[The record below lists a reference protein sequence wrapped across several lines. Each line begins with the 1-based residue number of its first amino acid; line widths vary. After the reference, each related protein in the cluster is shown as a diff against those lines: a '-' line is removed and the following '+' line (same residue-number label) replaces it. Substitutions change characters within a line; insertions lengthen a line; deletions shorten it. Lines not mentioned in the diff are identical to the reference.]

1 MTDDFFDFL
10 TEPTKEAFLKARTY
24 VIEDE
29 EYNPYS
35 DDMSVIQAFLEKEE
49 YEKVMEYTNINVI
62 LSPRVHL
69 MKKYAATQL
78 GKEKDATS
86 EYFLGHRILE
96 GIHATG
102 DGSKE
107 KPFMVLRVSDERD
120 FLGFIGEEYASQ
132 ALVKEEKTY
141 DLITTK
147 SGKSIY
153 FDITD
158 SYHKI
163 ASFSFSDMLDSL
175 DVDEDESDIENN
187 VEIKKTTPI
196 AKKKKWWQF
205 W

>member
-10 TEPTKEAFLKARTY
+10 TEPTKEAFLKARNY
-24 VIEDE
+24 VIEHE

-35 DDMSVIQAFLEKEE
+35 DDTSTLQDLLQKEAFEDVLK
-49 YEKVMEYTNINVI
+49 YNNINVI

-78 GKEKDATS
+78 GKEKEASS

-96 GIHATG
+96 GINSTG

-107 KPFMVLRVSDERD
+107 NPYLVLRVSDERD
-120 FLGFIGEEYASQ
+120 FLGFIGEEFKSQ
-132 ALVKEEKTY
+132 ALVKEDKTY
-141 DLITTK
+141 DLITTQ

-158 SYHKI
+158 SYKKI
-163 ASFSFSDMLDSL
+163 ASFSFSDMLNSL
-175 DVDEDESDIENN
+175 GDDEEDEDIQEKKVEVIE
-187 VEIKKTTPI
+187 
-196 AKKKKWWQF
+196 KKKKWWKF

>member
-10 TEPTKEAFLKARTY
+10 TEPTKEAFLKARNY
-24 VIEDE
+24 VIEHE
-29 EYNPYS
+29 EYDPYS
-35 DDMSVIQAFLEKEE
+35 DDTSTLQNLLQKEAFEDVLK
-49 YEKVMEYTNINVI
+49 YTNINVI

-78 GKEKDATS
+78 GREKDATS

-96 GIHATG
+96 GIESTG

-107 KPFMVLRVSDERD
+107 NPYLVLRVSDERD
-120 FLGFIGEEYASQ
+120 FLGFIGEEFKSQ
-132 ALVKEEKTY
+132 ALVKEDKTY
-141 DLITTK
+141 DLITTQ

-158 SYHKI
+158 SYKKI
-163 ASFSFSDMLDSL
+163 ASFSFSDMLNSL
-175 DVDEDESDIENN
+175 GDDEAEEGIQEEKVETIE
-187 VEIKKTTPI
+187 
-196 AKKKKWWQF
+196 KKKKWWKF

>member
-10 TEPTKEAFLKARTY
+10 TEPTKEAFLKARNY
-24 VIEDE
+24 VIEHE

-35 DDMSVIQAFLEKEE
+35 DDTSTIQDLLQKEAFEDVLK
-49 YEKVMEYTNINVI
+49 YTNINVI

-78 GKEKDATS
+78 GREKDATS

-96 GIHATG
+96 GIESTG

-107 KPFMVLRVSDERD
+107 NPYLVLRVSDERD
-120 FLGFIGEEYASQ
+120 FLGFIGEEFKSQ
-132 ALVKEEKTY
+132 ALVKEDKTY
-141 DLITTK
+141 DLITTQ

-158 SYHKI
+158 SYKKI
-163 ASFSFSDMLDSL
+163 ASFSFSDMLNSL
-175 DVDEDESDIENN
+175 GDDEEDEGFQEEK
-187 VEIKKTTPI
+187 VVVKE
-196 AKKKKWWQF
+196 KKKKWWKF

>member
-10 TEPTKEAFLKARTY
+10 TEPTKEAFLKARNY
-24 VIEDE
+24 VIEHE

-35 DDMSVIQAFLEKEE
+35 DDTSTIQDLLQKEAFEDVLK
-49 YEKVMEYTNINVI
+49 YTNINVI

-78 GKEKDATS
+78 GREKDATS

-96 GIHATG
+96 GIESTG

-107 KPFMVLRVSDERD
+107 NPYLVLRVSDERD
-120 FLGFIGEEYASQ
+120 FLGFIGEEFKSQ
-132 ALVKEEKTY
+132 ALVKEDKTY
-141 DLITTK
+141 DLITTQ

-158 SYHKI
+158 SYKKI
-163 ASFSFSDMLDSL
+163 ASFSFSDMLNSL
-175 DVDEDESDIENN
+175 GDDEAEEDIQEEK
-187 VEIKKTTPI
+187 VETIE
-196 AKKKKWWQF
+196 KKKKWWKF